1 MERLSLE
8 WTGFRGFKSET
19 QISLPKL
26 TMLIGR
32 NNVGKSSAYAPL
44 LLLKQTLG
52 ARDPRTALL
61 GRGPLVDVGPFSDY
75 VSDHDETATVT
86 FKVSLDQSLM
96 QPSRVPR
103 IPVAIETSF
112 RSANGADAF
121 VSRQRVEDSSGDA
134 LILRSRKQD
143 GEQFTFKSPLLPT
156 ASSTGRPYGEIT
168 AVRKAFRDEQ
178 PQGFLFSSY
187 GGLFLPQ
194 RVRED
199 PTRWEAV
206 RDWYNA
212 AFRVYDTQTTANLSL
227 TEFLHS
233 VSYLG
238 PLRSLPQRT
247 YRLGAEP
254 PSEVG
259 TSGEHAPE
267 LIFRHHTE
275 DDAEEV
281 NRWLGLLGYGTL
293 RFDTVGPEYFQAQ
306 LVTPKGLVVNLA
318 DTGVGLSQVIPI
330 LVQGAVSKPG
340 SMVIS
345 QQPEI
350 HLNPAQ
356 QSIVA
361 DFLIDRANSGVRV
374 LVETHSEHML
384 MRLRRRIA
392 DGTLTA
398 DDVAVYY
405 VEANDSGTTLREVP
419 LGDLGEIDRQDW
431 PQGFFEDQLEEAF
444 ALAAAQSIESSRRA
458 SL

>member
-1 MERLSLE
+1 MERLTLE
-8 WTGFRGFKSET
+8 WTGFRGFRSRT
-19 QISLPKL
+19 SLSLPKL

-44 LLLKQTLG
+44 LLLKQTLT

-61 GRGPLVDVGPFSDY
+61 GRGPLVDVGPFADY
-75 VSDHDETATVT
+75 VSHHDPEDVVT
-86 FKVSLDQSLM
+86 FRVSLD
-96 QPSRVPR
+96 PSKVERVRTARAPA
-103 IPVAIETSF
+103 AIETSF
-112 RSANGADAF
+112 RSANGSDAF
-121 VSRQRVEDSSGDA
+121 VSRQRVEDAAGDA
-134 LILRSRKQD
+134 LIARSRKEPD
-143 GEQFTFKSPLLPT
+143 GPFTFTSPLLPT
-156 ASSTGRPYGEIT
+156 ASATGRPYREIT
-168 AVRKAFRDEQ
+168 AVRKAFREEQ
-178 PQGFLFSSY
+178 PQGFLFNSY

-194 RVRED
+194 SVRED
-199 PTRWEAV
+199 PQRWEAV

-212 AFRVYDTQTTANLSL
+212 AYRVYDAQTAANLAL
-227 TEFLHS
+227 LDLLHS
-233 VSYLG
+233 ISYLG

-259 TSGEHAPE
+259 VSGEHAPE
-267 LIFRHHTE
+267 LLFRHS
-275 DDAEEV
+275 DDSDAAEV
-281 NRWLGLLGYGTL
+281 NTWLERLGYGRL
-293 RFDTVGPEYFQAQ
+293 RFDSVGHEYFQSQ
-306 LVTPKGLVVNLA
+306 LVTASGLVVNLA
-318 DTGVGLSQVIPI
+318 DTGVGLSQVIPL
-330 LVQGAVSKPG
+330 LVQGSVSEPG

-356 QSIVA
+356 QSIVT

-392 DGTLTA
+392 EGDLAA

-405 VEANDSGTTLREVP
+405 VEASDAGTTLRDVP
-419 LGDLGEIDRQDW
+419 VGDLGEIARQDW

-444 ALAAAQSIESSRRA
+444 ALAAAQSLRKARNA
-458 SL
+458 G